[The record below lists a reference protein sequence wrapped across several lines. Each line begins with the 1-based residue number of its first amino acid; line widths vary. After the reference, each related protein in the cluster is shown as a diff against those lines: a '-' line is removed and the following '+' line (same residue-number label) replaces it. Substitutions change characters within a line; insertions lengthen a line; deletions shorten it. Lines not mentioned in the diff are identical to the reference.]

1 MNFKTYTEVEKRV
14 NQLSCTMRTL
24 EAKQSVSHMTL
35 LCSFLSPSL
44 RVEADQIPSY
54 LGILCC
60 SHTFTDVGLHS

>member
-14 NQLSCTMRTL
+14 NELSCTMRTL